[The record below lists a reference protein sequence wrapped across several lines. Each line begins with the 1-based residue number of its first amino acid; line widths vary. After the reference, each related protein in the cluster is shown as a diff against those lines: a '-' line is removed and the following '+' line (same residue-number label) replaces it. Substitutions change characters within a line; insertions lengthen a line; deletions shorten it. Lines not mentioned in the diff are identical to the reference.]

1 MQRSYAGRLARR
13 LFTLFVFVFAL
24 AAVSSAPAPSASC
37 APAPSGSFGC
47 YCEREMSEG
56 GCRIQCCCGLDCYS
70 YPC

>member
-13 LFTLFVFVFAL
+13 LSTLFVLVIAL
-24 AAVSSAPAPSASC
+24 AAVSSAPAPSE
-37 APAPSGSFGC
+37 SFGC
-47 YCEREMSEG
+47 YCVREMSEE